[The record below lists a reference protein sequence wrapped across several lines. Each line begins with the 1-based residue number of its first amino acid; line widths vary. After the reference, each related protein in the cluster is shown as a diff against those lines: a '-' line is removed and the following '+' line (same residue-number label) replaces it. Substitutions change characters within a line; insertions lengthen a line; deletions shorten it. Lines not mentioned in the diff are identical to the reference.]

1 MRNRQN
7 SPLRKESGIFDSILK
22 LENGEKMDIYE
33 EGVRIRL
40 EPEDEYMHPL
50 EEAINF
56 NESMYFN
63 IFDAS
68 EKPLGG
74 WFRIGN
80 RPNEKY
86 AEMTCC
92 IYLPD
97 GSVGF
102 IYGRPNISN
111 NDKLAAG
118 GMQFDV
124 IEPFKRLRV
133 SYSGKICLLKDPHQ
147 MSDPRKAFAEN
158 PMVDCSVNIDYTGVS
173 PMFGGEPVNADGS
186 PIEQKESEAFARGHY
201 EQHIGGTGSFT
212 VDGKTYRIDGYGL
225 RDHSWGPRYWQNIYW
240 YRWLPMNFG
249 KDFAMMASI
258 ITQPDG
264 SQRAGGMVLRDNQYV
279 DVTDVTVETVW
290 DSNDFQK
297 ELTATVK
304 TAEREYT
311 VEGRVLSLIPLR
323 NRRKSPDGVELN
335 TRITEG
341 MTEYR
346 CDGMVGYGMSEYLD
360 QIVDGKPVGKS

>member
-1 MRNRQN
+1 
-7 SPLRKESGIFDSILK
+7 
-22 LENGEKMDIYE
+22 MDIYQK
-33 EGVRIRL
+33 GTRIRL
-40 EPEDEYMHPL
+40 DPADEYMHPL
-50 EEAINF
+50 EAARNF

-68 EKPLGG
+68 DKPLGG

-80 RPNEKY
+80 RPNEGY

-92 IYLPD
+92 LYLPD

-102 IYGRPNISN
+102 AFDRPKISN
-111 NDKLAAG
+111 NDALAAG
-118 GMQFDV
+118 GMRFQV
-124 IEPFKRLRV
+124 IEPFKQLRV
-133 SYSGKICLLKDPHQ
+133 EYEGQVCLMKNPHQ
-147 MSDPRKAFAEN
+147 MADPKQAFTDN
-158 PMVDCSVNIDYTGVS
+158 PLVDCRVDIEYTGVS
-173 PMFGGEPVNADGS
+173 PMFGGEPVNDDGS
-186 PIEQKESEAFARGHY
+186 PIEQKASEAFARGHY
-201 EQHIGGTGSFT
+201 EQHIGGKGSFH
-212 VDGKTYRIDGYGL
+212 VDGREYKISGYGL

-249 KDFAMMASI
+249 PDFAMMVSI

-264 SQRAGGMVLRDNQYV
+264 TRRKGGMVLRDNEYV
-279 DVTDVTVETVW
+279 DVQDVTIDTVW

-297 ELTATVK
+297 ELVAHVK
-304 TAEREYT
+304 TAEREYR

-323 NRRKSPDGVELN
+323 NRRKTSDGEGLV

-346 CDGMVGYGMSEYLD
+346 CDDRIGYGMSEYLD
-360 QIVDGKPVGKS
+360 QIVDGKPVGKEQG